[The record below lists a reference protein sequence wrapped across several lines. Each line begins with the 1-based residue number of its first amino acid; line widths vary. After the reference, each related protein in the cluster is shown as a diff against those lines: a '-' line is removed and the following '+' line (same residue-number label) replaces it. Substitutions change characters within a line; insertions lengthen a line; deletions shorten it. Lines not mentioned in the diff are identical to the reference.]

1 MNIKHK
7 ESKEVYKIV
16 DQFTITHY
24 PLKDYDDDDNPIP
37 YDERYYV
44 ITNYQGK
51 FTNISQETLED
62 EFIYTTEKFMLI
74 SKLIINCKF
83 CGKELKE
90 GEGDYVE
97 IGKCKRCE

>member
-24 PLKDYDDDDNPIP
+24 PNP